1 VEGVRAGGKG
11 GGGVEEERRV
21 HPEGC
26 DVGVNTELERCCF
39 CPQSAVQWREK
50 KCAWPVMELVVV
62 V

>member
-1 VEGVRAGGKG
+1 M
-11 GGGVEEERRV
+11 EEERRV

-50 KCAWPVMELVVV
+50 VPLACRGTGGGRIKC
-62 V
+62 

>member
-1 VEGVRAGGKG
+1 M
-11 GGGVEEERRV
+11 EEERRV